1 MTGPAVPKA
10 EALALVRK
18 AITSQEV
25 VVCPYDARTMAGIYP
40 SIRLPEATL
49 TFFLDCGE
57 LDYLDRV
64 ETTDGRR
71 SEYEDWAGEVDG
83 WLGHFPLDDLTDE
96 EGDRL
101 AQMLGA
107 PGYLKQP
114 APLEAVTKDRE
125 G

>member
-1 MTGPAVPKA
+1 MTGPAVPRA

-25 VVCPYDARTMAGIYP
+25 VVCPYDPRTMAGIYP

-71 SEYEDWAGEVDG
+71 SEYEDWASEVDG
-83 WLGHFPLDDLTDE
+83 PLGHFPLDDLTGE
-96 EGDRL
+96 ECERL
-101 AQMLGA
+101 ERMLGA
-107 PGYLKQP
+107 PGYLQQS
-114 APLEAVTKDRE
+114 APLKAV
-125 G
+125 